1 MSALAARPR
10 RRPADQPALSASA
23 RRARRLA
30 REVHG
35 DELDAEGRP
44 VIAVVEA
51 VAHGVPESARPTAF
65 VHRAVGRTLR
75 PRQLAA
81 LLDLDD
87 DERDALALLVRRTGE
102 DGLAH
107 ARRLVAQEPR
117 PARELALVVA
127 YAALAGERD
136 RGRRDDARR
145 LIQRTWLLRE
155 RPTS

>member
-1 MSALAARPR
+1 VSALVTAPR
-10 RRPADQPALSASA
+10 RPRPADRLPLSASA

-35 DELDAEGRP
+35 DEVDAEGRR
-44 VIAVVEA
+44 VMAVVEA
-51 VAHGVPESARPTAF
+51 VAQGVPESARRTAF

-87 DERDALALLVRRTGE
+87 DERDALALLVRRAGE

-127 YAALAGERD
+127 YAALAEERD
-136 RGRRDDARR
+136 RRRREDARR
-145 LIQRTWLLRE
+145 LIRGTWTLR
-155 RPTS
+155 S